1 MNVVVKDKKKGRRDV
16 TPSAPSIVLSS
27 SQWGHMAKEAGSA
40 DRREECWWVAGKP
53 GMSSPTSAVNTDQ
66 VIFPCGGPD

>member
-1 MNVVVKDKKKGRRDV
+1 MNVVVKDKKKGRREV

-40 DRREECWWVAGKP
+40 DRREDASECCCLAEGGWLESQACP
-53 GMSSPTSAVNTDQ
+53 GRHRQ
-66 VIFPCGGPD
+66 